1 MHRMA
6 LRDLTALRPDRLPFA
21 PFTRC
26 DEAELMDLPDQDEVE
41 LAENLRDIRRVNR
54 LLGGT
59 AIILRHLPCLIA
71 SIPPT
76 QAISVLDL
84 ATGSGD
90 IPLAISRWAKR
101 HGTAMTIV
109 ASDLSEPIL
118 REARKQ
124 LANHP
129 KITLA
134 RYDARAVPLPDK
146 SVDIALCSLSLH
158 HFRPDDAVHVLREM
172 DRIARHGFI
181 LNDLRR
187 GRIGY
192 AAAWLAAHIT
202 TRNRLTRN
210 DAPLSIRRA
219 YTPDELADLL
229 QRAGVAGAR
238 ISTHLWFRMA
248 AVKTTPNAHA

>member
-1 MHRMA
+1 
-6 LRDLTALRPDRLPFA
+6 
-21 PFTRC
+21 
-26 DEAELMDLPDQDEVE
+26 MDLPDQDEAE
-41 LAENLRDIRRVNR
+41 LAENLRDISRVNR

-59 AIILRHLPCLIA
+59 GIILRHLPTLIA

-76 QAISVLDL
+76 QTISVLDL

-101 HGTAMTIV
+101 RGTAMTIV
-109 ASDLSEPIL
+109 ASDFSEPIL

-124 LANHP
+124 LAAHP
-129 KITLA
+129 RITLA
-134 RYDARAVPLPDK
+134 KYDARAVPLPDK
-146 SVDIALCSLSLH
+146 SVDIARCSLSLH
-158 HFRPDDAVHVLREM
+158 HFSPHEAVQVLREM
-172 DRIARHGFI
+172 NRIARHGFI

-192 AAAWLAAHIT
+192 AAAWLAAHVT

-219 YTPDELADLL
+219 YTPDELSDLL
-229 QRAGVAGAR
+229 HRAGVAGAK
-238 ISTHLWFRMA
+238 ISTHPWFRMA
-248 AVKTTPNAHA
+248 AVKSTPNGHA

>member
-1 MHRMA
+1 MA
-6 LRDLTALRPDRLPFA
+6 LRDLTAFRLDRLPFA
-21 PFTRC
+21 PMTRC
-26 DEAELMDLPDQDEVE
+26 DEVELMDLPEQDSAE

-59 AIILRHLPCLIA
+59 AIVLRHLPLVLA
-71 SIPPT
+71 TIPPT

-101 HGTAMTIV
+101 KGLAMTIV
-109 ASDLSEPIL
+109 ASDFSEPIL
-118 REARKQ
+118 REARK
-124 LANHP
+124 LLTSHP
-129 KITLA
+129 KITIA
-134 RYDARAVPLPDK
+134 RFDARAVPLPDK

-158 HFRPDDAVHVLREM
+158 HFRPDEAVQVLREM

-187 GRIGY
+187 GWLGY
-192 AAAWLAAHIT
+192 AAAWLAAHAT

-219 YTPDELADLL
+219 YTPDELVDLL
-229 QRAGVAGAR
+229 RQAGVEGAR

-248 AVKTTPNAHA
+248 AVKATHNGHARS